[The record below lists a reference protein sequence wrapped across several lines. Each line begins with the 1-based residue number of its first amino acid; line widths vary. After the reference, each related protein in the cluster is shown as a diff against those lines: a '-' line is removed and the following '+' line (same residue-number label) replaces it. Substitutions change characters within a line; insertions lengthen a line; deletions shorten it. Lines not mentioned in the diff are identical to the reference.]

1 MLATLLFSQ
10 GTPMMLGGDEF
21 GRTQHGNNN
30 AYCQDDDISWFDWS
44 FGDDANELI
53 AFTKRL
59 INLRQAYPT
68 LRRSRF
74 LTGQLDEA
82 LGVRDVAWIN
92 ANGSEMKDSDW
103 KDASMKCFG
112 MLVDGRAQKTGIK
125 RRGDDKTV
133 LIVINS
139 FENMVD
145 FTMPKSEGADSW
157 SLLVDTNMPDAD
169 AEEVFKPDSVYQVT
183 GRSLLLFAVN
193 SATVP

>member
-1 MLATLLFSQ
+1 
-10 GTPMMLGGDEF
+10 
-21 GRTQHGNNN
+21 
-30 AYCQDDDISWFDWS
+30 
-44 FGDDANELI
+44 
-53 AFTKRL
+53 
-59 INLRQAYPT
+59 